1 MHSIEPTV
9 LLISPDSTLCS
20 AVRSALERSKPGCRV
35 ASVASFAA
43 ARSTVAHLSP
53 DVIVLEESSLRLQE
67 AGVRS
72 SPLEDLVA
80 ALAGFAPVV
89 VLGERQAPTGLAAL
103 IAAGAADFVA
113 ESESQLPAAAAC
125 VEKRLRLARRVNP
138 PGAADAGAGIDFQG
152 LANFGEIL
160 RHELNNPLTGILG
173 NAELLLAEVKKQK
186 GLHLSESGLHRLE
199 TIAALAVRMRETVRR
214 LSQACESREEQ
225 VRSV

>member
-20 AVRSALERSKPGCRV
+20 AVRSALERSKLGCRV

-43 ARSTVAHLSP
+43 ARNTVAHLSP

-67 AGVRS
+67 AGVRA

-103 IAAGAADFVA
+103 IAAGAADFIA
-113 ESESQLPAAAAC
+113 ESESQLPAA
-125 VEKRLRLARRVNP
+125 
-138 PGAADAGAGIDFQG
+138 
-152 LANFGEIL
+152 
-160 RHELNNPLTGILG
+160 
-173 NAELLLAEVKKQK
+173 
-186 GLHLSESGLHRLE
+186 
-199 TIAALAVRMRETVRR
+199 
-214 LSQACESREEQ
+214 
-225 VRSV
+225 